1 MQSANRVFLVR
12 PANFGFNA
20 ETAGSN
26 AFQSRLPGANL
37 NEKALLEF
45 DLFAEKLVRAGI
57 DVTVFE
63 DSAVPVKPDAIFP
76 NNWLS
81 THPDGRLILYPMCAA
96 NRRVERTAGILN
108 SLKERFF
115 VKEVIDLTAHEN
127 EGRFLE
133 GTGSVVFDHLNKIA
147 YGCLSPR
154 TDRAL
159 LFELAALLGYT
170 PHVFCAHDHS
180 GKEIYHTNV
189 MMCVGEKFAL
199 VCAESVSDVKERHD
213 LLHSLGKGGRGVI
226 EISREQMSG
235 FAGNMLELRKNDG
248 TGLVVLSGKAYS
260 CLSAQQINV
269 LEKQVELLPLAI
281 PTIETVGGGSARCM
295 IAELF
300 LPPL

>member
-12 PANFGFNA
+12 PTNFGFNA

-26 AFQSRLPGANL
+26 AFQSWLPGANL

-57 DVTVFE
+57 DVAVFE
-63 DSAVPVKPDAIFP
+63 DSAYPVKPDAIFP

-81 THPDGRLILYPMCAA
+81 THPDGRVILYPMCAL
-96 NRRVERTAGILN
+96 NRRAERAPGIIN
-108 SLKERFF
+108 TLKETFF
-115 VKEVIDLTAHEN
+115 IKEVVDLSIHEK

-147 YGCLSPR
+147 YACLSPR
-154 TDRAL
+154 TDKAL

-189 MMCVGEKFAL
+189 MMCAGEKFAV
-199 VCAESVSDVKERHD
+199 VCAESVTDLKERRE
-213 LLHSLGKGGRGVI
+213 LLASLRKGGREIV
-226 EISREQMSG
+226 EISRVQMNG
-235 FAGNMLELRKNDG
+235 FAGNMLELKKNDG
-248 TGLVVLSGKAYS
+248 TGLVVLSGKAYF

-269 LEKQVELLPLAI
+269 LEKQAELLPLSI

-300 LPPL
+300 LPAL